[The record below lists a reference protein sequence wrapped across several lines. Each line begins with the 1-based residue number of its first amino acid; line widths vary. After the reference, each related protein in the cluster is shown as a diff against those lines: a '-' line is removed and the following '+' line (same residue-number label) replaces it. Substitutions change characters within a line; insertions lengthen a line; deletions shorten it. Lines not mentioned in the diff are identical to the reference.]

1 MATNA
6 TYNSAQDS
14 FQSDHYAIF
23 TAINEWERHSI
34 GKIQLAAEQ
43 ARSDFQRLLDKRHD
57 DIVNLLIN
65 MKNSVSQNSMVD
77 MSLNH
82 LTAQLHRFRE
92 ELSSSSSTIYL
103 EHDKSLSPIH
113 LITLSSKA
121 NNATAKNT
129 LNDLRTINVPG
140 TQLLTLGMLCR
151 MTPLEQKQILG
162 ERLFVLVQQIEP
174 KLAAKITGMF
184 LEFDIKY
191 VLLLIKSNATLKEK
205 VKEAIDMLR
214 ARQRE
219 ASYESQPKT

>member
-6 TYNSAQDS
+6 TYNSIQGS
-14 FQSDHYAIF
+14 FQSDRYAIF

-43 ARSDFQRLLDKRHD
+43 ARSDFQRLLNKRHD
-57 DIVNLLIN
+57 DIVDLLIK
-65 MKNSVSQNSMVD
+65 MKNNASQNSMVD
-77 MSLNH
+77 MNLNH

-92 ELSSSSSTIYL
+92 ELSNSSSTVCL
-103 EHDKSLSPIH
+103 EHNKSLSPIH
-113 LITLSSKA
+113 LITLSPKA
-121 NNATAKNT
+121 NDAIAENAI
-129 LNDLRTINVPG
+129 NDLRTINVPG
-140 TQLLTLGMLCR
+140 TKFLTLGMLCR
-151 MTPLEQKQILG
+151 MTPSEQKQILG

-191 VLLLIKSNATLKEK
+191 VLLLIKSDATLKEK
-205 VKEAIDMLR
+205 VKEAIDILR
-214 ARQRE
+214 VHQRE